1 MPQGIC
7 LYVAEWCLEDFLRQ
21 LPFWRHGVPEVILSW
36 LSTSS
41 KAVLFNYGGTLES
54 TEDLVWSTNA
64 WALPLVTLTW
74 HETWALVAFESSPGD
89 SSKLPPFKTSP
100 GNSVSVEKHRLK
112 HDGPFL
118 TLCNLRR
125 SFYHGRNHPSC
136 SSLGALMKEELEL
149 TASLRMASIWW
160 LSVLTLRCSV
170 FA

>member
-21 LPFWRHGVPEVILSW
+21 LSFWRHGVPEVILSW

-54 TEDLVWSTNA
+54 TEDLVWNTNA

-74 HETWALVAFESSPGD
+74 HETWALVAF
-89 SSKLPPFKTSP
+89 KTSP
-100 GNSVSVEKHRLK
+100 GNSVRVEKHRLK

-118 TLCNLRR
+118 ALCNLRR
-125 SFYHGRNHPSC
+125 FFYHGRNHPSC
-136 SSLGALMKEELEL
+136 SSLGALMKKELEL
-149 TASLRMASIWW
+149 AASLRMASIWW